1 MSHSNNAQR
10 GTARTN
16 RPQRDQVEMQFFA
29 LDQLL
34 EPDHRFRIVWD
45 YVQSLDLS
53 ELYQSIESVE
63 GKRGRN
69 AVDPQILFALWMAAT
84 IEGISSARK
93 LAELTTRDIR
103 FMWICGGVSVNHH
116 LLSDFRVDHGEL
128 LERLMIDSIAVLM
141 HQKLVTLG
149 SVAQD
154 GMRVRA
160 NAGSDTFRREG
171 SLAEAHKRAS
181 DHYEKLK
188 SEHEADPG
196 GGDRRQRAA
205 QQRAARERK
214 DRIERAQQE
223 LAELKASR
231 EKLGRDNEK
240 TRAST
245 TDPES
250 RRTKM
255 SDGGFRP
262 AMNVQFVTDGETRL
276 IVAADVTS
284 TPSDSG
290 QMEPM
295 RRRVRDTYQ
304 TAPDAYLIDGGFV
317 TISDITKAEAAG
329 TKVYGPLP
337 NEQKQLDAGKD
348 PYARK
353 ARDTDEMAKFRSRM
367 GTAEAKAIYQQRPS
381 IAEFPNADCRNR
393 GLHQFRVRGRV
404 KAKAQTMWHVLV
416 YNFFRL
422 NHLGL
427 LETVM
432 KS

>member
-1 MSHSNNAQR
+1 MSQSKNAQR

-34 EPDHRFRIVWD
+34 DQDHRFRIVWD
-45 YVQSLDLS
+45 YVESLDLS
-53 ELYQSIESVE
+53 ELYESIQAVQ
-63 GKRGRN
+63 GKVGRN
-69 AVDPQILFALWMAAT
+69 AVDPQILFALWMTAT
-84 IEGISSARK
+84 MEGISSARK
-93 LAELTTRDIR
+93 LAELTTRDIPY
-103 FMWICGGVSVNHH
+103 MWICGGVSVNYH
-116 LLSDFRVDHGEL
+116 LLSDFRVAHGEL

-141 HQKLVTLG
+141 HQNLVTLE

-160 NAGSDTFRREG
+160 SAGSDTFRREG
-171 SLAEAHKRAS
+171 SLAEAHKQAAE
-181 DHYEKLK
+181 HYEKVK
-188 SEHEADPG
+188 AEHEADPSG
-196 GGDRRQRAA
+196 DDRRRRAA

-214 DRIERAQQE
+214 DRIERAQEE
-223 LAELKASR
+223 LQELKASR

-245 TDPES
+245 TDPEA

-255 SDGGFRP
+255 GDGGFRP
-262 AMNVQFVTDGETRL
+262 ALNVQFVTDGETRL
-276 IVAADVTS
+276 VVAADVTS

-295 RRRVRDTYQ
+295 RQRVSDTYKTDPQ
-304 TAPDAYLIDGGFV
+304 AYLIDGGFV
-317 TISDITKAEAAG
+317 TISDITQAEAAG

-337 NEQKQLDAGKD
+337 NEQKQLDSGKD

-353 ARDTDEMAKFRSRM
+353 ARDTEEMAGFRSRM
-367 GTAEAKAIYQQRPS
+367 GTPEAKAIYQQRPS

-393 GLHQFRVRGRV
+393 GLHQFRVRGCV

-416 YNFFRL
+416 YNFFRMK
-422 NHLGL
+422 HLGI

-432 KS
+432 NS